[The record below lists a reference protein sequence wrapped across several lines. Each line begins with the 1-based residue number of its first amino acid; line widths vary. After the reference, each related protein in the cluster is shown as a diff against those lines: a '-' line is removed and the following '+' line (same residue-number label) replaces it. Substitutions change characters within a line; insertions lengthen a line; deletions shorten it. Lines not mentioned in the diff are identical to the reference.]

1 MTTANQEF
9 LIIKQKVEVLA
20 GERGDPRQAAIRMIY
35 LSQLQ
40 NLIGKLTKSTNDL
53 QDLVSKINEDVLDIR
68 ADVTL
73 VQGDVATIQIQVGDI
88 QGDIIQITGDVAII
102 QQALSDANANLDNL
116 ELDIIQLQSDVNGLS
131 GVTADV
137 DQLQIEF
144 GSGIDLLQSY
154 AVTFEETRAQG
165 FVAFDQ
171 LLEAGAQGVFIE
183 FATQAQA
190 AGNVVGAAVRIE
202 LPSDPQAVLS

>member
-53 QDLVSKINEDVLDIR
+53 QVLVSNINEDVLDVR

-73 VQGDVATIQIQVGDI
+73 MQGDVATV
-88 QGDIIQITGDVAII
+88 
-102 QQALSDANANLDNL
+102 QQALSDANDNLDSL
-116 ELDIIQLQSDVNGLS
+116 ESDIIQLKQDVTGLS
-131 GVTADV
+131 DATADV
-137 DQLQIEF
+137 HQLQLDV
-144 GSGIDLLQSY
+144 GNLQ
-154 AVTFEETRAQG
+154 T
-165 FVAFDQ
+165 
-171 LLEAGAQGVFIE
+171 
-183 FATQAQA
+183 AQA
-190 AGNVVGAAVRIE
+190 NTQSEVTQIKTDVTAVAIPAMSQGAVAAPPTAAQFNNLV
-202 LPSDPQAVLS
+202 SDVAALRTALLSMKTAIL